1 MFLINNSCT
10 MSSTDKK
17 HMKPGSVAVSAD
29 VVLDQREKDLQS
41 FKQRKQKMDT
51 LIKMIAKV
59 AESLT
64 GKSKWKKNPLPNSFM
79 LN

>member
-1 MFLINNSCT
+1 MFLINDSCI

-17 HMKPGSVAVSAD
+17 HMKSDSVPVSAD
-29 VVLDQREKDLQS
+29 VVLDQREKDLES

-51 LIKMIAKV
+51 LMKMIAKV

-64 GKSKWKKNPLPNSFM
+64 GKSKCKNNPLPDSFM